1 MRAAED
7 ICTPDHQKDA
17 DGNRIVL
24 YAKGYACDNDHNGE
38 SGKAVAKDL
47 PLGRYYV
54 VETKA
59 PEGFVLNPEP
69 VKVTLTYQDQDTPI
83 VEAEAIVGND
93 RQKVAISVEKQDA
106 ENGRVLSGAVFGIYN
121 KKDIRAKWKSSCE
134 SRYLITGNDI
144 R

>member
-1 MRAAED
+1 MTT
-7 ICTPDHQKDA
+7 ITT
-17 DGNRIVL
+17 
-24 YAKGYACDNDHNGE
+24 GE

-93 RQKVAISVEKQDA
+93 RQKVAISVENRMQKMDGYYPGLCLA
-106 ENGRVLSGAVFGIYN
+106 SITRKI
-121 KKDIRAKWKSSCE
+121 
-134 SRYLITGNDI
+134 SRQMEKFL
-144 R
+144 